1 MIMSS
6 KFCMHCGT
14 PLEEDALFCV
24 GCGQKTDAATGSA
37 QTGES
42 EQAQN
47 APPQHIPYE
56 APAFTAAVPGPTTPA
71 PQQTA
76 AYYQQPPMAE
86 PQQTNVYYQQP
97 QQPPAGQGYP
107 PQPPAGGY
115 AYTPYPGAANA
126 GNTRQKTGNRGLLI
140 GGIIGLVVL
149 AIAIVV
155 VVLVFAKP
163 PAAKPGSSTAGPTV
177 SSGGDVIQGNNEKPP
192 VADNIV
198 KDALL
203 ADIAGIWEG
212 EIEFTRIEGF
222 EKLPA
227 EDLPPDFKE
236 IINEV
241 LANPAP
247 LEFEIEAD
255 GNWDFYADVVMGM
268 WFSSDDYDYDKY
280 ESSPLLITGLKN
292 GAFDVSYE
300 EKIDEDDIQGNA
312 SMRLTGTVYENS
324 KGLYIEGTISVSMK
338 ADGATIIEEGNYS
351 VTRTSEAEA
360 DPTDFYTVPDAS
372 AEPDVSQPAG
382 TDFSTSTRPE
392 LSDFYWYMDDVYYE
406 GLPYDSTPITEFSK
420 LTGGWKALFYYDPDF
435 TMDAYG
441 FDYLNVT
448 IGGSVDSVQ
457 LTVDWYKT
465 NFGGYEEY
473 DISDEEDSVLYGAF
487 EQGGMYLSGDGFG
500 IWITEFYYL
509 NGRQYAVGYMELQS
523 GEPTYVAL
531 VRP

>member
-1 MIMSS
+1 MDN
-6 KFCMHCGT
+6 KFCVYCGT
-14 PLEEDALFCV
+14 PLEENALFCV
-24 GCGQKTDAATGSA
+24 GCGNKTDSA
-37 QTGES
+37 PVYAGADTP
-42 EQAQN
+42 
-47 APPQHIPYE
+47 APR
-56 APAFTAAVPGPTTPA
+56 A
-71 PQQTA
+71 PQQTGA
-76 AYYQQPPMAE
+76 YYQMQQEPAPPQAGGYYQQPTAAPG
-86 PQQTNVYYQQP
+86 PGGGPYYPP
-97 QQPPAGQGYP
+97 QQPGAGYP
-107 PQPPAGGY
+107 
-115 AYTPYPGAANA
+115 NA
-126 GNTRQKTGNRGLLI
+126 GYPNAGYSAPMRPKGNRGVLI
-140 GGIIGLVVL
+140 GVIIGLVVL
-149 AIAIVV
+149 AAAAVIFF
-155 VVLVFAKP
+155 VFIKRPAGKP
-163 PAAKPGSSTAGPTV
+163 DVNNASPSVT
-177 SSGGDVIQGNNEKPP
+177 SGGAPSQGNNEKPP